1 MSLGQEGSSSHGSAS
16 LRDMQ
21 MDRMVKARPHLIR
34 AAISALLAI
43 VGLVVA
49 VSSDAQKP
57 LNHIFNPKR
66 FETADAI
73 ALAGA
78 GAVIVFGIV
87 AVRALVQAVKEA
99 TAHLGVAR
107 GTPVSFLASILGYA
121 VVLIVALGA
130 LGLNPAGLLLG
141 GAFTGI
147 VLGIAAQQAFGN
159 FIAGIVLLL
168 VRPFT
173 VGEHIYLR
181 GSPIGGEYE
190 GTVAE
195 MSLFYVHLVT
205 THGPVLLPN
214 AGVLASA
221 VGPGARSV
229 TPEEG
234 EEEEEKKDDPPPAQ
248 GGAPTSAPPGT

>member
-1 MSLGQEGSSSHGSAS
+1 MSLGQEGSSSRGSAS

-34 AAISALLAI
+34 AAIASVMAI

-49 VSSDAQKP
+49 VSTDSGKPWKGKFTTPDAVK
-57 LNHIFNPKR
+57 I
-66 FETADAI
+66 AAVAAI
-73 ALAGA
+73 L
-78 GAVIVFGIV
+78 VFGII
-87 AVRALVQAVKEA
+87 AVRALMKAVKEA

-107 GTPVSFLASILGYA
+107 GTPVSFLVSVFGYA
-121 VVLIVALGA
+121 LVLIVALGA
-130 LGLNPAGLLLG
+130 VGINPAGLLLG

-173 VGEHIYLR
+173 VGELIYLR

-190 GTVAE
+190 GTVVE

-205 THGPVLLPN
+205 PTGPVLLPN

-221 VGPGARSV
+221 VGPGARAV
-229 TPEEG
+229 PEEND
-234 EEEEEKKDDPPPAQ
+234 EEEERADPPPAQ
-248 GGAPTSAPPGT
+248 GGAPTSSPPGA